1 MSSRDKSPNASAPG
15 KVILLGEHA
24 VVYGQPAIAF
34 PVSALRTRVTVDV
47 ADQLRVTSA
56 IWDRSYQIADVAM
69 HADPV
74 YSAISL
80 TAEALGIPIPIR
92 HYTIESDI
100 PAASGLGSGAA
111 LSTALGRSVALAAGI
126 DIDPAV
132 LNDVVFEVERLYHGT
147 PSGIDNTVVVY
158 EQPVYFVRGHPI
170 QRLHVRGE
178 YTFVVADTGIRAPT
192 RESVAD
198 VRALMVTQPAA
209 TTAAVS
215 AIGELATRTRD
226 ALAVGDSR
234 DVGNCMNQ
242 NHSLLQQLTVSSPE
256 LDRLVQAA
264 IDAGAIGAKL
274 SGGGRGGNMI
284 ALVASDTAPAVEAAL
299 RAAGA
304 AHAFVTV
311 LRTGTE
317 VAPR

>member
-1 MSSRDKSPNASAPG
+1 MSSLSESTPASAPG

-34 PVSALRTRVTVDV
+34 PVSTLRTRVTIRD
-47 ADQLRVTSA
+47 AAQLRVTSA
-56 IWDRSYQIADVAM
+56 IWDRTYQIADAAM

-74 YSAISL
+74 YSVLSL
-80 TAEALGIPIPIR
+80 TAEALGVPIPIR
-92 HYTIESDI
+92 HYNIESDI

-111 LSTALGRSVALAAGI
+111 LSAALGRAVAAAAGLNL
-126 DIDPAV
+126 DPAV

-158 EQPVYFVRGHPI
+158 EKPVYFVRGHPI
-170 QRLHVRGE
+170 QLLHVQAE

-209 TTAAVS
+209 TTRAVS
-215 AIGELATRTRD
+215 AIGDLVARTRD
-226 ALAVGDSR
+226 ALAVGDVTA
-234 DVGNCMNQ
+234 VGRCMNL
-242 NHSLLQQLTVSSPE
+242 NHTLLQQLTVSSPE
-256 LDRLVQAA
+256 LDRLVQVAT
-264 IDAGAIGAKL
+264 DAGALGAKL

-284 ALVASDTAPAVEAAL
+284 ALVNPETTSTIEMAL

-304 AHAFVTV
+304 VHTFVTV
-311 LRTGTE
+311 LRAGMETAT
-317 VAPR
+317 